1 MAMTKTAFRL
11 VITAGVV
18 APRDD
23 RRDTDCFARLVR
35 GDRSALSDLYDMH
48 AASLF
53 RHGLALTRRPG
64 EAEDLVQ
71 AVFLKLATTGAPL
84 LAVRKPAN
92 YLLRILHAAWIDSQR
107 RPAAANETA
116 IGANDE
122 FIGQESQSQVE
133 SAIDVTRALGALP
146 AAQRQAVQLHL
157 IEGFSFREAGRIAGV
172 SMFTAASR
180 YRAALERLRT
190 LLGKR

>member
-1 MAMTKTAFRL
+1 MTKTAFWF
-11 VITAGVV
+11 VIRAGVR

-23 RRDTDCFARLVR
+23 RRDADCFARLVH
-35 GDRSALSDLYDMH
+35 GDRSALGDLYDMH

-53 RHGLALTRRPG
+53 RHGLALTRRPA

-92 YLLRILHAAWIDSQR
+92 YLHRILHAAWIDGKR
-107 RPAAANETA
+107 RPGAAHETA
-116 IGANDE
+116 ISENEE
-122 FIGQESQSQVE
+122 FFARESGSE
-133 SAIDVTRALGALP
+133 MEAAIDLARALAGLP
-146 AAQRQAVQLHL
+146 ATQRQAVQLHL

-180 YRAALERLRT
+180 YRTALQRLRE

>member
-1 MAMTKTAFRL
+1 MTKTAFWL
-11 VITAGVV
+11 VIRAGVR

-23 RRDTDCFARLVR
+23 RRDADCFARLVR
-35 GDRSALSDLYDMH
+35 GDRSALGDLYDMH

-64 EAEDLVQ
+64 EAEDLVH

-84 LAVRKPAN
+84 LAVRKPGN
-92 YLLRILHAAWIDSQR
+92 YLHRILHAAWIDGQR
-107 RPAAANETA
+107 RPVAANETA
-116 IGANDE
+116 IGANE
-122 FIGQESQSQVE
+122 ELIASESGAQME
-133 SAIDVTRALGALP
+133 SAVDVTRALAGLP
-146 AAQRQAVQLHL
+146 AVQRQAVQLHL

-180 YRAALERLRT
+180 YRAALQRLRERLGTR
-190 LLGKR
+190 

>member
-1 MAMTKTAFRL
+1 M
-11 VITAGVV
+11 G
-18 APRDD
+18 
-23 RRDTDCFARLVR
+23 
-35 GDRSALSDLYDMH
+35 DLYDLH

-84 LAVRKPAN
+84 LTVRRPAN
-92 YLLRILHAAWIDSQR
+92 YLHRMLHAAWIDSQR

-116 IGANDE
+116 IGANEE
-122 FIGQESQSQVE
+122 FIAWESGSNME
-133 SAIDVTRALGALP
+133 SAIDITRALDVLP

-180 YRAALERLRT
+180 YRAALERLRVV
-190 LLGKR
+190 LGKR

>member
-1 MAMTKTAFRL
+1 MTKTAFRL
-11 VITAGVV
+11 VIRAGVR

-23 RRDTDCFARLVR
+23 RRDADCFARLVR
-35 GDRSALSDLYDMH
+35 GDRSALGDLYDMH

-53 RHGLALTRRPG
+53 RHGLALTRRPA

-84 LAVRKPAN
+84 LAIRKPAN
-92 YLLRILHAAWIDSQR
+92 YLHRILHAAWIDSRR
-107 RPAAANETA
+107 RPGAADETA
-116 IGANDE
+116 IGADE
-122 FIGQESQSQVE
+122 ELIAQESGSQME
-133 SAIDVTRALGALP
+133 SAIDLTRALSGLP
-146 AAQRQAVQLHL
+146 ATQRQVVQLHL
-157 IEGFSFREAGRIAGV
+157 LEGFSFREVGRIAGV

-180 YRAALERLRT
+180 YRAALQRLRE

>member
-1 MAMTKTAFRL
+1 MTKTAFPF
-11 VITAGVV
+11 VITAGVR
-18 APRDD
+18 APRDE
-23 RRDTDCFARLVR
+23 RRDAECFARLVR
-35 GDRSALSDLYDMH
+35 GDRSALGDLYDMH

-53 RHGLALTRRPG
+53 RHGLALTRRSG

-84 LAVRKPAN
+84 LAVRRPAN
-92 YLLRILHAAWIDSQR
+92 YLHRILHAAWIDSQR

-116 IGANDE
+116 IGASE
-122 FIGQESQSQVE
+122 ELVTWKPGSHME
-133 SAIDVTRALGALP
+133 SAIDVTRALAVLP
-146 AAQRQAVQLHL
+146 ATQRQAVQLHL

-180 YRAALERLRT
+180 YRAALHRLRE
-190 LLGKR
+190 LLGS

>member
-1 MAMTKTAFRL
+1 MTKTAFPL
-11 VITAGVV
+11 VITAGVR
-18 APRDD
+18 APRDE
-23 RRDTDCFARLVR
+23 RRDAECFARLVR
-35 GDRSALSDLYDMH
+35 GDRSALGDLYDMH

-53 RHGLALTRRPG
+53 RHGLALTRRAG

-92 YLLRILHAAWIDSQR
+92 YLHRILHAAWIDSQR
-107 RPAAANETA
+107 TPAAAIETA
-116 IGANDE
+116 IGASQE
-122 FIGQESQSQVE
+122 FIAWESGPQME
-133 SAIDVTRALGALP
+133 STIDVTRALSTLP

-180 YRAALERLRT
+180 YRLALERLRSV
-190 LLGKR
+190 LGKR